1 MNSPGSLY
9 VRLVKGSLGLM
20 VQLITALTVK
30 LLAAT
35 DELRSYPTADTEG
48 VAENAMELAD
58 TLRCCLDEMWNMVG
72 AGAKATAA
80 PGSKATAATPAKGKK
95 KTAAPSAALMVTTN
109 HQVSA

>member
-72 AGAKATAA
+72 AGAKAAT
-80 PGSKATAATPAKGKK
+80 ATAATPAKGKK